1 MNEHEILQSFWHNS
15 DGTWTPWSAPGPNP
29 DPSFSAR
36 MSPSA
41 ECGHWSIFTLSK
53 NPRREVGG
61 WLRAQRQGLP
71 LQRLDLGLQ
80 LGDALTLLAHVA
92 MTMQSPLSPAA
103 DMPPDGPGQQ
113 CANRRHHAYSI
124 TSSARRVGLPVALAV
139 VEGIW
144 R

>member
-1 MNEHEILQSFWHNS
+1 
-15 DGTWTPWSAPGPNP
+15 
-29 DPSFSAR
+29 

-61 WLRAQRQGLP
+61 WLRAQRKGLT

-103 DMPPDGPGQQ
+103 DMPPDGPGQRLISTLPDDAVTLT
-113 CANRRHHAYSI
+113 CRLFETASI
-124 TSSARRVGLPVALAV
+124 NDLKIATAV
-139 VEGIW
+139 VDEPCCLKHSGDHCNS
-144 R
+144 RSSQPE

>member
-1 MNEHEILQSFWHNS
+1 
-15 DGTWTPWSAPGPNP
+15 
-29 DPSFSAR
+29 
-36 MSPSA
+36 
-41 ECGHWSIFTLSK
+41 
-53 NPRREVGG
+53 
-61 WLRAQRQGLP
+61 
-71 LQRLDLGLQ
+71 
-80 LGDALTLLAHVA
+80 
-92 MTMQSPLSPAA
+92 MTMQSLLSPAA